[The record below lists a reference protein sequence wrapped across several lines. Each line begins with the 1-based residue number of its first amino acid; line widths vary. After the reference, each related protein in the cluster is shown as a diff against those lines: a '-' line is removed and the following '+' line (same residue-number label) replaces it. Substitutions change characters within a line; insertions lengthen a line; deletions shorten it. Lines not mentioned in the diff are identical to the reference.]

1 MTIYLNLNKLIQQ
14 RGMTSKELA
23 EKVGITEANLSH
35 IRTGQIKAVRFSTLN
50 KLCEILECE
59 PGDIIKYRPDD
70 EW

>member
-1 MTIYLNLNKLIQQ
+1 MAIYLNLNKMII
-14 RGMTSKELA
+14 RKGMTSKELA
-23 EKVGITEANLSH
+23 EKIGITEANLSH

-50 KLCEILECE
+50 KLCELLECE